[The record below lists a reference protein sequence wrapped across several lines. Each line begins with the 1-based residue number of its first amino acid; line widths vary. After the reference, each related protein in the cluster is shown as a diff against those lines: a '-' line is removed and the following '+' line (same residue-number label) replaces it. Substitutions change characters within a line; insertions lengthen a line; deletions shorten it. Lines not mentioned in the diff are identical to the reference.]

1 MNLPPIAWAILVMG
15 LLWLGLRLWSRKAE
29 QRRQEEREARMA
41 DLLAERERLLE
52 ERAREHPPS
61 SLGAVVSDAAPKA
74 AEQPA
79 ERRCLGCGT
88 VNRPDAK
95 VCAGCGLEL

>member
-41 DLLAERERLLE
+41 ELLAERERMLE
-52 ERAREHPPS
+52 ARERDAPS
-61 SLGAVVSDAAPKA
+61 SLGAVVSDSAPKA

-79 ERRCLGCGT
+79 ERRCLGCRT
-88 VNRPDAK
+88 VNPPDAS
-95 VCAGCGLEL
+95 VCASCGLEL